1 MAKGEK
7 KTEAGKKK
15 GIALDDIVP
24 EKGKKASEIKGAK
37 VSLKATNIDRMMDLL
52 REKKEISISGLAKE
66 LNWSQNSV
74 EKVGLVFEKQGLVDV
89 AYPAMIARKPSIK
102 FIKEFHKEFPPK
114 IGGNPLDEYEFI
126 VDYVPVKIRVVDAA
140 TEHRPM
146 YEVQVP
152 FIGPY
157 TWLFLDSMRD
167 EIAEKIPIEVSEI
180 TDVKRSIELK
190 KRFFDVAKA
199 ELKAYLAEMD
209 PSMLNLLSGRLLHE
223 MYGLGDLELL
233 MGDNGLEEVAINSA
247 SSPITVYHKKFGWM
261 KSNLGME
268 SEEAIANYSSQIGRK
283 VGREI
288 TALSPILDAHLISGD
303 RVNATLSPV
312 SSLGNTLTIRRFAR
326 RPWTVVDFIGKS
338 HSMSVEM
345 AAMLWIAIQYEL
357 NVIVA
362 GGTASGKTSTLNAL
376 SAFIPSYHRIISIED
391 VREIML
397 PQYMRWNWV
406 PTTTKNPNP
415 EGLGEVTMLDL
426 MQTALRMRPDRII
439 LGEMRRK
446 REAEVLFEAMH
457 TGHSVYS
464 TIHANSAEQVLR
476 RLTEPPIEI
485 PPLEVEAVDLL
496 LVQFRDRRLNI
507 RRTYEM
513 AEIEAGISNE
523 QLNVNTIYRWDP
535 RSDSWETLN
544 PASKFVRQINIVTG
558 MTEKEIDAEL
568 ADRAKIL
575 QWMLRKN
582 INDMDQV
589 GMVMKEFYARPDAI
603 KNAAKKDL
611 PYEKVVEL

>member
-1 MAKGEK
+1 MAKEEK
-7 KTEAGKKK
+7 KGGNGKKG
-15 GIALDDIVP
+15 GIPLNDIVP
-24 EKGKKASEIKGAK
+24 EKGGKARGIPGAR
-37 VSLKATNIDRMMDLL
+37 SPARETNIDRMMGLL
-52 REKKEISISGLAKE
+52 REKKEISIAGLAKE
-66 LNWSQNSV
+66 LGWSQDSV
-74 EKVGLVFEKQGLVDV
+74 EKIGLVFEKLGLVDV
-89 AYPAMIARKPSIK
+89 AYPAMIAKRPSIK

-114 IGGNPLDEYEFI
+114 VEGKTLEEYGFT
-126 VDYVPVKIRVVDAA
+126 VDYVPAKIRIVEAA
-140 TEHRPM
+140 SEHRPV
-146 YEVQVP
+146 YEVQIP

-180 TDVKRSIELK
+180 TDAKKNLELK
-190 KRFFDVAKA
+190 KRFFDVARG
-199 ELKAYLAEMD
+199 ELQAYLKEMG
-209 PSMLNLLSGRLLHE
+209 PATLNLLSGRLLHE

-233 MGDNGLEEVAINSA
+233 MGDNDLEEVAINSA
-247 SSPITVYHKKFGWM
+247 ATPITVYHKRFGWM
-261 KSNLGME
+261 KSNMGME

-283 VGREI
+283 VGRDI

-312 SSLGNTLTIRRFAR
+312 SSFGNTLTIRRFAR
-326 RPWTVVDFIGKS
+326 RPWTVIDFIGKS
-338 HSMSVEM
+338 HSMNVEM
-345 AAMLWIAIQYEL
+345 AALLWVAIQYEL

-397 PQYMRWNWV
+397 PKYMRWNWV

-415 EGLGEVTMLDL
+415 EGMGEVTMLDL

-476 RLTEPPIEI
+476 RLTEPPISI

-513 AEIEAGISNE
+513 AEIETGVSEE

-544 PASKFVRQINIVTG
+544 PAGKFVRQINMVTG

-568 ADRAKIL
+568 ADRAEIL
-575 QWMLRKN
+575 RWMLRRN
-582 INDMDQV
+582 INEMDQV
-589 GMVMKEFYARPDAI
+589 GIVMKEFYARPDTI

-611 PYEKVVEL
+611 PFEKVMEL